1 MKYYKKWILS
11 IILLVFSVGN
21 YQAQIN
27 PVVAQELQQT
37 IDSFRT
43 VNNIKGI
50 STCIHFPNQGFWD
63 GVSGVSHATTPIQSD
78 MVFGIGSN
86 TKLFT
91 AVLILKLAE
100 SNILNLDD
108 SLHEF
113 LPYYPNI
120 DSNITIR
127 QLLNHT
133 SGLYDVSTTPGYP
146 DSMLT
151 NPNRVFTAAELMT
164 WAQAPLAT
172 PGTAWNYCNTNYLL
186 AAMIAESA
194 TGMSYHELI
203 RNELLDPLH
212 LDSTFL
218 DVYENSPLFQPHPW
232 QGGMDFSS
240 TPRISI
246 NSAAWSAGGMYSTAR
261 EMVQWYQAIMNGGFL
276 NANSF
281 NELTTFVGSGNY
293 GLGIAEATINGSLVW
308 YHGGQI
314 WGGYSTSMM
323 YDPASGAVICV
334 LINQLPAQAFQV
346 AAHLLSD
353 LVDQGLGFHGTSQD
367 EAPLLFPNPTTDLV
381 RLNVKGHDQGTFQ
394 LSNGHGQLLLSGKVT
409 EPPLELSL
417 APFPKG
423 VYVLTVQSEK
433 ETKRWKILRQ

>member
-11 IILLVFSVGN
+11 IILLVFSVGK

-27 PVVAQELQQT
+27 PFLAQELQHT

-43 VNNIKGI
+43 VNNIKGL
-50 STCIHFPNQGFWD
+50 STCIHFPNQGLWD
-63 GVSGVSHATTPIQSD
+63 GVSGVSHASVPIQSE

-91 AVLILKLAE
+91 AVLLLKLAE
-100 SNILNLDD
+100 NNMLHLDD

-323 YDPASGAVICV
+323 YDTETGIIISV
-334 LINQLPAQAFQV
+334 LINQLPPKAYQLASI
-346 AAHLLSD
+346 LLS
-353 LVDQGLGFHGTSQD
+353 LSTNVVGVH
-367 EAPLLFPNPTTDLV
+367 ENEFPNHASTVYPNPSNGIVHIDIPYETIRDLKV
-381 RLNVKGHDQGTFQ
+381 YGLNGQLILSTSESNFD
-394 LSNGHGQLLLSGKVT
+394 LSNAEKGTYCIEAQTETGAHWFKLLKD
-409 EPPLELSL
+409 
-417 APFPKG
+417 
-423 VYVLTVQSEK
+423 
-433 ETKRWKILRQ
+433 